1 MATNIEI
8 SDSSEEE
15 ICNSY
20 SDENDPI
27 REAKQL
33 EANFSKPGNAVKIYI
48 ELRNTAGKFC
58 AARNEHLSNLL

>member
-20 SDENDPI
+20 SDENEPI

-33 EANFSKPGNAVKIYI
+33 GANFSKPGNAVKIYI
-48 ELRNTAGKFC
+48 ELRNTAGRKVL
-58 AARNEHLSNLL
+58 RLS

>member
-20 SDENDPI
+20 SDENEPI

-33 EANFSKPGNAVKIYI
+33 GANFSKPRNAVKFI
-48 ELRNTAGKFC
+48 
-58 AARNEHLSNLL
+58 